1 MRTEPHAA
9 LKSLAGLGAALVFGV
24 SGAAFAA
31 GELRIANSGEPDT
44 LDPHHASGV
53 WENRIIGDMFM
64 GLTTE
69 AADGSVIPG
78 AAERWQVSDDGTVYT
93 FALRDHAWS
102 DGTPVTAD
110 DFVFALRR
118 ILEPAEAAEYASLLY
133 TIKNAKPLN
142 EGALEGMDQLGVRA
156 PDAKTLEVT
165 LEGPTPYFIEQLTHY
180 TAFPLPRH
188 KVEEL
193 GDDWVKP
200 GNIVGNGPY
209 TVVEWL
215 PNTHVKAEKNAAF
228 YDAANVRIDTV
239 HFAPAEE
246 RNAATK
252 QFRAGEID
260 IQYDFASEQ
269 IDWLKENMPDETRI
283 FPWLGVYYYAIN
295 TRRAPFDDP
304 ALRRALALAIDREAI
319 TAKVL
324 RTGELPAYS
333 FVPPGTGNYGEPAYV
348 SWKAAP
354 YAERL
359 AQAKA
364 LMAEAGFGPDNPLK
378 LQLRYNTSENHKKIA
393 VAVAAMWKQLGIQTE
408 LFNSEVKVH
417 YNDVQEGNFEV
428 ARAGWIADY
437 NDAHNFL
444 YLMDSST
451 GVLNYAGYASGEFD
465 RLMAEASLTADLDA
479 RADLLRRAEAIA
491 LCRYAQYP
499 DLLLCLKEPGGA
511 PRPGLDRQ
519 HQGYPPD
526 EVVERIT
533 LKRRRGNS
541 RPMCCAPA
549 TIGGEH
555 YRRVGVSL

>member
-1 MRTEPHAA
+1 MGTERDG
-9 LKSLAGLGAALVFGV
+9 LIGSLAGLAAVLMLGASGV
-24 SGAAFAA
+24 AFAA

-44 LDPHHASGV
+44 LDPHHASGT

-78 AAERWQVSDDGTVYT
+78 AAERWEVSDDGTVYT
-93 FALRDHAWS
+93 FELRDHTWS

-110 DFVFALRR
+110 DFVFALQR
-118 ILEPAEAAEYASLLY
+118 ILDPAEAAEYASLLY
-133 TIKNAKPLN
+133 TIRNARPLN

-156 PDAKTLEVT
+156 QGPRTLEVT
-165 LEGPTPYFIEQLTHY
+165 LESPTPYFIEQLTHY
-180 TAFPLPRH
+180 TAFPVPRH

-193 GDDWVKP
+193 GNDWVKP

-215 PNTHVKAEKNAAF
+215 PNTHVKAEKNEAF
-228 YDAANVRIDTV
+228 YDAANVSIDAV
-239 HFAPAEE
+239 YFYPAEE

-260 IQYDFASEQ
+260 VQYDFASEQ
-269 IDWLKENMPDETRI
+269 IDWLKQNLPDETRI
-283 FPWLGVYYYAIN
+283 FPWLGIYYYAIN
-295 TRRAPFDDP
+295 TRNAPFDSP
-304 ALRRALALAIDREAI
+304 ALRQALAMAIDREAL
-319 TAKVL
+319 TDKVL

-348 SWKAAP
+348 SWKDTA
-354 YAERL
+354 YQERL
-359 AQAKA
+359 AQAKD
-364 LMAEAGFGPDNPLK
+364 LMAEAGFGPDNPLQ

-393 VAVAAMWKQLGIQTE
+393 IAIAAMWKQLGVATE

-451 GVLNYAGYASGEFD
+451 GVLNYAGYADEEFD
-465 RLMAEASLTADLDA
+465 RLMAEASATADLDA
-479 RADLLRRAEAIA
+479 RADLLRQAEAVAMADMPNIPIYYYVSKN
-491 LCRYAQYP
+491 LV
-499 DLLLCLKEPGGA
+499 A
-511 PRPGLDRQ
+511 PHVQGWLDNTKDIHRTRWLS
-519 HQGYPPD
+519 
-526 EVVERIT
+526 VER
-533 LKRRRGNS
+533 
-541 RPMCCAPA
+541 
-549 TIGGEH
+549 
-555 YRRVGVSL
+555 